1 LAERRNGIIK
11 TEPLGFPWATQ
22 DPFLFCVYHADTYP
36 RGNDAFGP
44 VPSLDGRN
52 LGSDFVL
59 KDGWRMYHGKSV
71 PGFPV
76 HPHRGFET
84 VTVVRKGI
92 VDHSDSLGG
101 AGRYGKGDVQWMTA
115 GKGIQHAE
123 MFPLIN
129 METPNP
135 LELFQ
140 IWLNLPKES
149 KFVEPHYAMLWN
161 EQIPVISTI
170 DQHGRATRITLIAGS
185 LEDHMAPDPAPHSWA
200 TLPENEVAIWYMEM
214 DSESIWNMPT
224 ASMGANR
231 TLYFFDGDQILIND
245 VSVKA
250 NHGIHLDPLIA
261 VQLSNGSKKSRLL
274 LLQGKPIKEP
284 VVNYGPFVMNTR
296 EEIQEAY
303 RDYQESRF
311 GGWPWSKPDQ
321 THPRQKGRFALHPDG
336 QEHYPDLTIYGDS

>member
-1 LAERRNGIIK
+1 MQ

-22 DPFLFCVYHADTYP
+22 DPFLFCVYHADAYP
-36 RGNDAFGP
+36 RGNEAFGP
-44 VPSLDGRN
+44 VSSLDGRN
-52 LGSDFVL
+52 LGNDFTL

-101 AGRYGKGDVQWMTA
+101 AGRYGHGDVQWMTA

-123 MFPLIN
+123 MFPLLN

-149 KFVEPHYAMLWN
+149 KFVEPHYTMLWN
-161 EQIPVISTI
+161 EQIPVISSK
-170 DQHGRATRITLIAGS
+170 DPHGRVTRITLIAGS
-185 LEDHMAPDPAPHSWA
+185 LEGRSALDPAPHSWA
-200 TLPENEVAIWYMEM
+200 AQPENEVAIWYMEM
-214 DSESIWNMPT
+214 DSESIWNLPI
-224 ASMGANR
+224 ASKGTNR
-231 TLYFFDGDQILIND
+231 TLYFFDGDQIRINENP
-245 VSVKA
+245 VQP
-250 NHGIHLDPLIA
+250 NQRILLDPQIDI
-261 VQLSNGSKKSRLL
+261 QLSNGSKKSRLL

-303 RDYQESRF
+303 RDYQDSQF
-311 GGWPWSKPDQ
+311 GGWPWPNPDQ
-321 THPRQKGRFALHPDG
+321 VHPRHKDRFALYSNG
-336 QEHYPDLTIYGDS
+336 QEQYPPSSL